1 MAKRNSRRIFYIMKI
16 ILTVLFLFSASL
28 ALAMEVPDN
37 TAEVSAVDV
46 FPSGAKFT
54 FSVQP
59 ADENGQFTAVIPGAF
74 RADSVRVLNPENV
87 HGDISVTVRKRTK
100 WIPSQL
106 EALSRQSEQQ
116 ARTVNSLLSQ
126 KSALE
131 QTLTML
137 KNLVPEK
144 SNPQNLLEYYK
155 QSAQIRRDTGDEL
168 ADVNAKLVKEQE
180 KLDILKAELNSRLPR
195 GSDNFVLVTGRAKGT
210 VKFEALTGYAS
221 WKPHYIL
228 NLIPSTGSVE
238 AQMLIKASQRTGLD
252 YTGKITLHTKT
263 PNERVTTPEVQP
275 LRVGIKPKV
284 EPVVSTSKLSVAR
297 TNRMYKS
304 ARAEMMMAD
313 EAPVEDVEVFEE
325 DDEVDDLPFA
335 AKITET
341 LADRTLDIVADKENT
356 LTGDG
361 TERDFAASE
370 GKTILSGKLELIL
383 IPEQR
388 SDAWIIAS
396 MNEGNEHLIPGEAE
410 LRVDNHPSG
419 KISIGEYGNSQKRIP
434 FGYANQITV
443 KKEAL
448 VEKTGVSW
456 FSGVFTSGYKLE
468 VTNGTKDEQVI
479 TVKDRLPIPTDD
491 KIKLDVKRI
500 EPREKERDKENRL
513 TWEITVPAGATV
525 PIIVDYTLSYPS
537 GEELL
542 YK

>member
-1 MAKRNSRRIFYIMKI
+1 
-16 ILTVLFLFSASL
+16 
-28 ALAMEVPDN
+28 
-37 TAEVSAVDV
+37 
-46 FPSGAKFT
+46 KFT

-116 ARTVNSLLSQ
+116 ARTVSSLLSQ

-137 KNLVPEK
+137 KTVVPEK

-168 ADVNAKLVKEQE
+168 AEINAKLDKEQE
-180 KLDILKAELNSRLPR
+180 KLDILKAEFNNKLPR
-195 GSDNFVLVTGRAKGT
+195 GSDSFVLVTGRAKGT
-210 VKFEALTGYAS
+210 VKFEAFTGYAS

-263 PNERVTTPEVQP
+263 PDERVTTPEVQP

-297 TNRMYKS
+297 TNRMYES
-304 ARAEMMMAD
+304 ARAEMMMAAKAPD
-313 EAPVEDVEVFEE
+313 EDFEE
-325 DDEVDDLPFA
+325 DDEVDDLPFI

-341 LADRTLDIVADKENT
+341 LADRTIDVVAGGENS
-356 LTGDG
+356 LIGDG
-361 TERDFAASE
+361 TERNFAASE
-370 GKTILSGKLELIL
+370 GKIILSGKLELIL

-388 SDAWIIAS
+388 SNAWIIAS
-396 MNEGNEHLIPGEAE
+396 MDEGNEHLIPGEAE

-419 KISIGEYGNSQKRIP
+419 KIFIGEYGNSQKRIP

-443 KKEAL
+443 EKEAL

-525 PIIVDYTLSYPS
+525 PVIVDYTLSYPS

>member
-1 MAKRNSRRIFYIMKI
+1 
-16 ILTVLFLFSASL
+16 
-28 ALAMEVPDN
+28 
-37 TAEVSAVDV
+37 
-46 FPSGAKFT
+46 
-54 FSVQP
+54 
-59 ADENGQFTAVIPGAF
+59 
-74 RADSVRVLNPENV
+74 
-87 HGDISVTVRKRTK
+87 
-100 WIPSQL
+100 
-106 EALSRQSEQQ
+106 
-116 ARTVNSLLSQ
+116 
-126 KSALE
+126 
-131 QTLTML
+131 
-137 KNLVPEK
+137 
-144 SNPQNLLEYYK
+144 
-155 QSAQIRRDTGDEL
+155 
-168 ADVNAKLVKEQE
+168 
-180 KLDILKAELNSRLPR
+180 
-195 GSDNFVLVTGRAKGT
+195 
-210 VKFEALTGYAS
+210 
-221 WKPHYIL
+221 
-228 NLIPSTGSVE
+228 
-238 AQMLIKASQRTGLD
+238 
-252 YTGKITLHTKT
+252 TLHTKT
-263 PNERVTTPEVQP
+263 PDERVTTPEVQP

-513 TWEITVPAGATV
+513 TWEITVPAGATI